1 MIVRT
6 ALRSGPRAIA
16 RRASRP
22 LPQFRFIST
31 ETDSIESSVDNS
43 LKNLQSI
50 HAQLNAQGDESVPAL
65 NPDTHATASSVTDHV
80 AEQWHMF
87 KQQGQQCHLVS

>member
-6 ALRSGPRAIA
+6 AVRSSSRAIA

-31 ETDSIESSVDNS
+31 ETEAIESSVDNS

-50 HAQLNAQGDESVPAL
+50 HAQLNAEGDTSVPAV
-65 NPDTHATASSVTDHV
+65 NPETHATASSVTDHV
-80 AEQWHMF
+80 AEQYHMF
-87 KQQGQQCHLVS
+87 KQQG